1 MSKAIPHY
9 SADDNVLA
17 SGGLNTAP
25 LLESVRPGTAF
36 SNTLR
41 LSMKAGLDVSITRAD
56 WSRMSRAN
64 RLPMPFA
71 GYYTRQFG
79 AVLMHM
85 SIPDHFLVGRSEAAR
100 SLDGRPEAK
109 TK

>member
-1 MSKAIPHY
+1 VSKAIPHY

-41 LSMKAGLDVSITRAD
+41 LSMKAGRHPRPIRSGNGNIQPV
-56 WSRMSRAN
+56 
-64 RLPMPFA
+64 
-71 GYYTRQFG
+71 
-79 AVLMHM
+79 
-85 SIPDHFLVGRSEAAR
+85 VGRSEAAR